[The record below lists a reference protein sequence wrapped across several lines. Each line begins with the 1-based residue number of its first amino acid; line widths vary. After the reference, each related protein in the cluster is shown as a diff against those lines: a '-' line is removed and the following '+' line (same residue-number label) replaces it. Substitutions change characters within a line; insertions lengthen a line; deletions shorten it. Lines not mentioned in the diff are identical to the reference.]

1 MFECVTKALVLEKI
15 PMGDKDGLLTLY
27 TERLGKVSV
36 KARSLRKVTSKL
48 SAHTEPGML
57 SLVRLVGKNPFQKT
71 MGSFWL
77 SDSLGERKL
86 FSDFI
91 FLDSVASLTAEFQA
105 DRELWQ
111 FLLLGQPDSGALF
124 ALLGFHPKEF
134 LRRVQGA

>member
-15 PMGDKDGLLTLY
+15 PMGDSDGLLTLY

-36 KARSLRKVTSKL
+36 KAKSIRKVTSKL

-71 MGSFWL
+71 LGSFWL

-91 FLDSVASLTAEFQA
+91 FLDSVASLTTEFHSDA
-105 DRELWQ
+105 ELWQ
-111 FLLLGQPDSGALF
+111 FLLRGTPDPKALF
-124 ALLGFHPKEF
+124 ALLGFHPHTY
-134 LRRVQGA
+134 A